1 MIHYRPFL
9 NTDPPHLVE
18 IWRSQHPERGL
29 AQPMSLELFEQHV
42 LAKPYF
48 DREGLIVAV
57 DDDKP
62 VGFAH
67 AAFGASDDEQSLVYT
82 FGCTALLMVRA
93 NYQRQGIAKQLL
105 TLSEAYLRSRGATVL
120 YAGAMRPMNAFYLG
134 LYGGSEMAGV
144 LNSTPQA
151 QQLFTSR
158 DYREVDRCSVLHLDL
173 KRFRAVVDRKQMQI
187 RRSTTVAIREDAPPP
202 NWWQACLYAPYCRT
216 SFELLDRTDGR
227 LLAHAT
233 SWSMTPL
240 AANWGVHAAGLVDL
254 AVVEDRQRQGLA
266 TFIIGEAFKHLLA
279 HGMSLVEVQTM
290 QRNTAALA
298 LYQKLGFTEV
308 DQGVVYRKQ

>member
-1 MIHYRPFL
+1 MIHYRPFR

-18 IWRSQHPERGL
+18 IWRSQPPERGL

-42 LAKPYF
+42 LSKPYF
-48 DREGLIVAV
+48 DREGFLVAV
-57 DDDKP
+57 DDEKP

-67 AAFGASDDEQSLVYT
+67 AAFGATDDEQGLAYSL
-82 FGCTALLMVRA
+82 GCTALLMVRA
-93 NYQRQGIAKQLL
+93 NYQRQGIGTQLL
-105 TLSEAYLRSRGATVL
+105 ARSEEYLRSRGASVL

-134 LYGGSEMAGV
+134 LYGGSELAGV
-144 LNSTPQA
+144 LNSTPHA
-151 QQLFTSR
+151 QQLFAAR
-158 DYREVDRCSVLHLDL
+158 GYREVDRCSVLHLDL

-187 RRSTTVAIREDAPPP
+187 RRSTTLVIRDDAPPP

-216 SFELLDRTDGR
+216 TFELLDRGDGR
-227 LLAHAT
+227 TIAHAT

-254 AVVEDRQRQGLA
+254 EVVADRQRQGYA

-279 HGMSLVEVQTM
+279 QGMSLVEVQTM
-290 QRNTAALA
+290 FRNAPAIA
-298 LYQKLGFTEV
+298 MYKKLGFVEV